1 MPMRVLLTPDAQ
13 ADFIALRATM
23 KIRVAAIL
31 QRLPDVSGVYEG

>member
-23 KIRVAAIL
+23 KIRVAAM